1 MRLIE
6 LEPEF
11 VLWHDLLRSYPWIKP
26 VGGEFGDKHIGTTLT
41 HGPDITLAE
50 AQGLLFNCPKCNP
63 THRIQVGFHDRDLLP
78 HHASQSREGGP
89 SRWHASGTGLADL
102 TLTPSIDSGCW
113 HGFITNGEV
122 A

>member
-11 VLWHDLLRSYPWIKP
+11 V
-26 VGGEFGDKHIGTTLT
+26 
-41 HGPDITLAE
+41 
-50 AQGLLFNCPKCNP
+50 
-63 THRIQVGFHDRDLLP
+63 
-78 HHASQSREGGP
+78 
-89 SRWHASGTGLADL
+89 L